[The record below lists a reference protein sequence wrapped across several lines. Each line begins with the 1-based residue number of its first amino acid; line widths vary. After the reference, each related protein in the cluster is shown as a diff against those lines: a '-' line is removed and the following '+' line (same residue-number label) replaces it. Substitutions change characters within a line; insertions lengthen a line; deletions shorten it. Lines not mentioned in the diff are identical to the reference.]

1 MFGCVPPCSRGSKFQ
16 NPLYRLS
23 YVRLTPKIHHRVEGR
38 IEKNNCTRDCIILA
52 EACSYENI
60 SDKCCNVGK
69 ITKKEKTV
77 HIKYGHGRS
86 SELFEAHPLACIGRH
101 NLHLGVNLSPMSN
114 NYSINLKYAKKLAT
128 RQDTMIRPKNGYKAC
143 AFNSFALEEK
153 PDTVHITAIAR
164 AVLFMVTRLLYRR

>member
-1 MFGCVPPCSRGSKFQ
+1 MFGCVPPCLRGSKFQ

-38 IEKNNCTRDCIILA
+38 IEKNNCTRDCIILT
-52 EACSYENI
+52 EAFSYEKT

-77 HIKYGHGRS
+77 YIKYGHGRS

-114 NYSINLKYAKKLAT
+114 NYSINLKIRKEIDNKT
-128 RQDTMIRPKNGYKAC
+128 RHYDKTKEWIQSMRLQQFRTGGETRHRPYHSNCKSCFVHGDK
-143 AFNSFALEEK
+143 
-153 PDTVHITAIAR
+153 TV
-164 AVLFMVTRLLYRR
+164 VP